1 MAGSGRKRLV
11 WDIRKSLHNLTTTE
25 LYQVAEK
32 VGPVAGRDQP
42 DIDKE
47 DPEDC
52 FDHISSFMNSKS
64 LLELEDG
71 GMGELL
77 VLMDFIDDLVK
88 NRELLYRTNED
99 EDEDSYLT
107 QTVAHTAHSTGD
119 VGVSPPQTVPLITTA
134 NMVDQ
139 SQVVGAASQTGPV
152 SSVSDNKSS
161 DSSTVS
167 PVGTSAKAVSSITN
181 TELQEMLNSYEEL
194 GKRLRQ
200 SVMLPAEQSPQHS
213 SGSPV
218 QVNNNH
224 SDSPRTSSHGQ
235 PMTQPAREGLISL
248 RDLSYIQRRE
258 FKVQGGQVG
267 DHSSDISYNNICK
280 QMDEGIREGFP
291 DTEIV
296 RGVLR
301 IIKPGTFK
309 DMLINKDD
317 LTVIELKGFLQAHLR
332 EKNSTELFQELMCAR
347 QEESETPQ
355 QFLYRVIGLKQ
366 RVLFTSKLSDS
377 GIQYSPATVQDVF
390 LHSVY
395 QGLGYKH
402 SDIRREL
409 KPLLSSGE
417 VSDETILRHIMRITS
432 EESERQK
439 RIGSSR
445 RQNTTSAHSV
455 QSELSTAQEC
465 SKQDKLVHTTKT
477 DPIKELTAK
486 VNELTGL
493 VEAMRQQTLLRPSD
507 PVNPYTQNR
516 SSNRRDKPFGCPKC
530 VELNCSDCRHCF
542 FCGEEGHRALGCLKK
557 PKNQGNANRSLQRGN
572 Q

>member
-1 MAGSGRKRLV
+1 MV
-11 WDIRKSLHNLTTTE
+11 D
-25 LYQVAEK
+25 
-32 VGPVAGRDQP
+32 
-42 DIDKE
+42 
-47 DPEDC
+47 
-52 FDHISSFMNSKS
+52 
-64 LLELEDG
+64 LLMLKD
-71 GMGELL
+71 L
-77 VLMDFIDDLVK
+77 IDDVIK
-88 NRELLYRTNED
+88 GRQAQPPRADSED
-99 EDEDSYLT
+99 VDSHTMQTVT
-107 QTVAHTAHSTGD
+107 QTAHPSGD
-119 VGVSPPQTVPLITTA
+119 MSVSPAQTVLVTTTA
-134 NMVDQ
+134 NMVNQ

-152 SSVSDNKSS
+152 SFIPDNKSS
-161 DSSTVS
+161 DASTVS
-167 PVGTSAKAVSSITN
+167 SVRTSANAVSDITN
-181 TELQEMLNSYEEL
+181 AELQEMLSSYEEL

-200 SVMLPAEQSPQHS
+200 SVMVPTEQSPQHS
-213 SGSPV
+213 IALPV
-218 QVNNNH
+218 QANQTH
-224 SDSPRTSSHGQ
+224 SDPLRYVPSGQ
-235 PMTQPAREGLISL
+235 PRAQTTREATISL
-248 RDLSYIQRRE
+248 RDLSYLQRRE

-267 DHSSDISYNNICK
+267 DHSSDISYNNICR

-317 LTVIELKGFLQAHLR
+317 LTVVEMKGFLQAHLR

-347 QEESETPQ
+347 QDESETPQ

-366 RVLFTSKLSDS
+366 RVLFTSKLSDT
-377 GIQYSPATVQDVF
+377 GIKYSPATVQDVF

-445 RQNTTSAHSV
+445 RQNTTSAHSA
-455 QSELSTAQEC
+455 QSELSTVQEC
-465 SKQDKLVHTTKT
+465 SKQDRPVHTTKA

-486 VNELTGL
+486 VAELAGL
-493 VEAMRQQTLLRPSD
+493 VEAMRQQTISRPFD
-507 PVNPYTQNR
+507 PVNQYSQNR
-516 SSNRRDKPFGCPKC
+516 SRNRKDRTFGCPNC
-530 VELNCSDCRHCF
+530 VEQNRSDCCHCF
-542 FCGEEGHRALGCLKK
+542 ICGEEGHRAVGCLKK
-557 PKNQGNANRSLQRGN
+557 HKNQGNADRSLQRGV